1 MNIQILDCTLRDG
14 SHINNGKFG
23 KEKIRQII
31 TGLIE
36 ANIDI
41 IEVGL
46 LQNHQCGVDFSIFN
60 SIDFVDQCLSTIE
73 KKNSKFSLMLRTD
86 RVDFNKLAKS
96 PKVDFIRIALYQEHL
111 NDIKRYG
118 EKAKELGYEII
129 FNPIAI
135 TKYSPNEIQFLIKTL
150 EKLKPYGISLVDTF
164 GSFTLNE
171 FEKVL
176 KIFDKNL
183 SPNITLGIH
192 LHQNLNLALSLAAK
206 ATKLIINRDLII
218 DSSLSGMGRVPG
230 NLQSE
235 LFANYLNQNF
245 NHQYNI
251 EKLLSLTALI
261 EEFKILNRWG
271 YNPIYMYSASLNI
284 DRTYPE
290 FFEKMGFCIENN
302 LNLQKICKEKG
313 IGSKFN
319 EEEAQKIINSYN

>member
-150 EKLKPYGISLVDTF
+150 EELKPYGISLVDTF

-176 KIFDKNL
+176 KIFDENL

-192 LHQNLNLALSLAAK
+192 LHQNLNLAPSLAAK

-261 EEFKILNRWG
+261 EEFEILNRWG

>member
-60 SIDFVDQCLSTIE
+60 SIDFVDQCLSSIE

-150 EKLKPYGISLVDTF
+150 EELKPYGISLVDTF

-176 KIFDKNL
+176 KIFDENL

>member
-23 KEKIRQII
+23 KEKIKQII

-46 LQNHQCGVDFSIFN
+46 LQNHQSGVDFSIFN

-111 NDIKRYG
+111 SDIKRYG

-150 EKLKPYGISLVDTF
+150 EELKPYGISLVDTF

-176 KIFDKNL
+176 KIFDENL

-192 LHQNLNLALSLAAK
+192 LHQNLNLAPSLAAK

-261 EEFKILNRWG
+261 EEFKMLNRWG

-319 EEEAQKIINSYN
+319 EEEARKIINSYN

>member
-60 SIDFVDQCLSTIE
+60 SIDFVDQCLSIIE

-135 TKYSPNEIQFLIKTL
+135 TKYSLNEIQFLIKTL
-150 EKLKPYGISLVDTF
+150 EELKPYGISLVDTF

-176 KIFDKNL
+176 KIFDENL

>member
-46 LQNHQCGVDFSIFN
+46 LQNHQSGVDFSIFN

-150 EKLKPYGISLVDTF
+150 EELKSYGISIVDTF

-176 KIFDKNL
+176 KIFDDNL
-183 SPNITLGIH
+183 NPDITLGIH
-192 LHQNLNLALSLAAK
+192 LHQNLNLAPSLAAK

-245 NHQYNI
+245 NHRYNI

-261 EEFKILNRWG
+261 EEFKTLNRWG

>member
-60 SIDFVDQCLSTIE
+60 SIDFVDQCLSIIE

-150 EKLKPYGISLVDTF
+150 EELKPYGISLVDTF

-176 KIFDKNL
+176 KIFDENL

-319 EEEAQKIINSYN
+319 EEEARKIINSYN

>member
-60 SIDFVDQCLSTIE
+60 SIDFVDQCLSAIE

-111 NDIKRYG
+111 SDIKLYG

-135 TKYSPNEIQFLIKTL
+135 TKYKPSEIKFLIKTL
-150 EKLKPYGISLVDTF
+150 EELKPYGISIVDTF

-176 KIFDKNL
+176 KIFDENL

-192 LHQNLNLALSLAAK
+192 LHQNLNLASSLAAK
-206 ATKLIINRDLII
+206 ATKLIIDRDLII

-245 NHQYNI
+245 NHRYNI

-261 EEFKILNRWG
+261 EEFKTLNRWG

-290 FFEKMGFCIENN
+290 FFEKMGFNIENN
-302 LNLQKICKEKG
+302 LKLQKICKEKG
-313 IGSKFN
+313 IGNKFN